1 MRVRKA
7 ELGDMK
13 RMGEIMARSFRAAF
27 ADFVSPETMEACAR
41 EDSCAELLEG
51 IFREGNMRFL
61 IGDNS
66 GMLVWRHDGD
76 KAEIMA
82 LHSLPESVGSGL
94 GEALLTEAME
104 EIGGRPVCLWVFRDN
119 LRARR
124 FYEKQGFRHDGTER
138 VSEFDGAVE
147 LRYVKGY

>member
-1 MRVRKA
+1 
-7 ELGDMK
+7 
-13 RMGEIMARSFRAAF
+13 
-27 ADFVSPETMEACAR
+27 
-41 EDSCAELLEG
+41 
-51 IFREGNMRFL
+51 MRFL

-104 EIGGRPVCLWVFRDN
+104 EIGGRPVYLWVFRDN